1 MSARRP
7 GQPGQPA
14 RKDAHLPPAR
24 AAALAALDKVLRKG
38 QEVQAALDG
47 VLADAAGPA
56 DARTPAIK
64 GGAAS
69 SASAARAPKHLPAT
83 PDGTALRHGRISR
96 QDAALA
102 TELVYGYLR
111 TEIRISWLLRRF
123 LKAPEK
129 LPPEALLTLGVA
141 AHEILHLDRI
151 PAYAA
156 VDWAVTHIRLRFGP
170 GLGKLANAVLRNVA
184 RLGGDA
190 RNADL
195 YRADLPDQRDFLG
208 VYHAAPRWLVDL
220 WCDAYGMDR
229 AAALLAASAQAP
241 APAARVNAA
250 RPEWEALRDRLV
262 AEHGGARCGHAGVVF
277 PAGGFPAEV
286 AALEREGLLSRQGAA
301 SQTVLDAL
309 RPDTW
314 EGPVWDACCG
324 RGGKALALLER
335 GVDVRLCSDPNAA
348 RLHGLRADAAR
359 LGLALPAL
367 VRASATQPPCAID
380 MTGTTGTTDITGTTG
395 AFRTILIDAPCSGLG
410 TLSRRPDIKLRRTPA
425 DLGTLAA
432 LQARILDAAVA
443 ALPPGGR
450 MAYITCT
457 LNPAENEAQI
467 DRLLAATC
475 PTSMSLPAGGAKAAG
490 ASRLTVEARHVTPVD
505 SPSREFFF
513 GVLLRKD

>member
-7 GQPGQPA
+7 DQPG
-14 RKDAHLPPAR
+14 RKSAHLPPAR

-56 DARTPAIK
+56 EAYTPAIK
-64 GGAAS
+64 GDAPS
-69 SASAARAPKHLPAT
+69 SASATHAQKSLPAT
-83 PDGTALRHGRISR
+83 PGDTALRHGRISR

-151 PAYAA
+151 PDYAA

-241 APAARVNAA
+241 APAVRVNAA
-250 RPEWEALRDRLV
+250 RPEWEALRGRLI

-277 PAGGFPAEV
+277 PPGGFPAEV

-301 SQTVLDAL
+301 SQEVLDAL
-309 RPDTW
+309 LPDSW

-348 RLHGLRADAAR
+348 RLRGLRADAAR
-359 LGLALPAL
+359 LGLAVPAL
-367 VRASATQPPCAID
+367 ARASATQPPCA
-380 MTGTTGTTDITGTTG
+380 TYAPGAAG

-425 DLGTLAA
+425 DLDTLAA

-450 MAYITCT
+450 VAYITCT
-457 LNPAENEAQI
+457 LNPTENEAQI
-467 DRLLAATC
+467 DRLLAG
-475 PTSMSLPAGGAKAAG
+475 TSDTGTSAL
-490 ASRLTVEARHVTPVD
+490 LTVEAQHVTPAD

-513 GVLLRKD
+513 GVLLRKG